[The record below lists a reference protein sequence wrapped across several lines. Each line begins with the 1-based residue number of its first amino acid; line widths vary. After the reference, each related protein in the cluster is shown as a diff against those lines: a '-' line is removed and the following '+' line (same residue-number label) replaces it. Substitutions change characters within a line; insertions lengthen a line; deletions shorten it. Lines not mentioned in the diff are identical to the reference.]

1 MKRPLLSVL
10 ALGLVLLAAPV
21 RATPVVGG
29 IVVNSPMVSFENYLH
44 PVSDDDTPEWAKQPH
59 AKFWYEIN
67 LGIQQGGIDGMLLVL
82 RGILFMNQGNV
93 WVMPW
98 VELIPTGSSGDPV
111 STADAPEP
119 ATILLVAAGLAALAL
134 RRSRA

>member
-21 RATPVVGG
+21 RATPVVSGL
-29 IVVNSPMVSFENYLH
+29 VVNTPMVSFDNYLF
-44 PVSDDDTPEWAKQPH
+44 PVSDDNTPEWAKQPH

-93 WVMPW
+93 WVTPW
-98 VELIPTGSSGDPV
+98 VELIPAISGGDPV
-111 STADAPEP
+111 TSADAPEP
-119 ATILLVAAGLAALAL
+119 ATALLAAAGLAALAL
-134 RRSRA
+134 RRLRA